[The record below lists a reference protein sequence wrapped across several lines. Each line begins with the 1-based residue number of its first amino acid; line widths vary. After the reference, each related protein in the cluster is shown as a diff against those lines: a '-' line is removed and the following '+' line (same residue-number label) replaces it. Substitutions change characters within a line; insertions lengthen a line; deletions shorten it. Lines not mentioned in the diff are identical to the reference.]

1 MRQQGLKFPKAS
13 PFRKYWGLA
22 PNTVFLNHGSFG
34 ACPKAVLSAQAEFVR
49 RMEAEPI
56 EFLWRRYEEPLD
68 RARKALAKFV
78 GARAK
83 DLVFV
88 PNATTAVNAVVRS
101 LELRPG
107 DELLTTA
114 HDYNA
119 CRNVLVEAARRA
131 GAKMVVADVP
141 FPVRTS
147 EDIVDAIMAAV
158 TRRTKL
164 AMIDHVSSHTAL
176 IFPIERIIGE
186 LEARGVDT
194 LVDGAHAPGMLPLD
208 LKKLRSAYYTG
219 NLHKWVCAPK
229 GAAFLWV
236 REDKQQELQ
245 PAVISH
251 GNNQLR
257 PGYTRFQ
264 DRFDWAGTMDPSAK
278 FSVADAIDW
287 MGKLLPGGWREVRQ
301 RNHEL
306 AVNARKIL
314 CERLGTEP
322 LCPENM
328 LGSIATVRLPEKFQ
342 GRSLKGR
349 FELEQVQLYK
359 KFGIEVPFL
368 RIGLPA
374 ARFLRVSAHLYNT
387 IEEYKYLA
395 DALGQID

>member
-1 MRQQGLKFPKAS
+1 M
-13 PFRKYWGLA
+13 
-22 PNTVFLNHGSFG
+22 NHGSFG
-34 ACPKAVLSAQAEFVR
+34 ACPKPVLATQAEFR
-49 RMEAEPI
+49 RQMEAEPV

-68 RARKALAKFV
+68 RARNALAKFV

-83 DLVFV
+83 DVVLV

-107 DELLTTA
+107 EELLTTG

-131 GAKMVVADVP
+131 HAKMVVADVP
-141 FPVRTS
+141 FPVRKPD
-147 EDIVDAIMAAV
+147 EIVEAVMRAV
-158 TRRTKL
+158 TRRTRL

-176 IFPIERIIGE
+176 IFPIERIIRE
-186 LEARGVDT
+186 LEARGVET
-194 LVDGAHAPGMLPLD
+194 LVDGAHAPGMVPLD
-208 LKKLRSAYYTG
+208 IARLRPAYYTG

-229 GAAFLWV
+229 GTAFLWA
-236 REDKQQELQ
+236 REDKQDGLE

-278 FSVADAIDW
+278 FSVGEAIRW
-287 MGKLLPGGWREVRQ
+287 MGKLLPGGWRDVRE

-306 AVNARKIL
+306 AVKARRIL

-322 LCPENM
+322 MCPENM
-328 LGSIATVRLPEKFQ
+328 LGSMATVRLPEIFQ
-342 GRSLKGR
+342 GRPLNGR
-349 FELEQVQLYK
+349 FEEEQVRLYRDY
-359 KFGIEVPFL
+359 GIEVPFL
-368 RIGLPA
+368 RIGTPTG
-374 ARFLRVSAHLYNT
+374 RCIRVSAQLYNT
-387 IEEYKYLA
+387 IAEYEYLA
-395 DALGQID
+395 QALARV

>member
-1 MRQQGLKFPKAS
+1 MRQPGLTFPKAS

-194 LVDGAHAPGMLPLD
+194 LVDGAHAPGMVPLD
-208 LKKLRSAYYTG
+208 IRTLKPAYYTG

-229 GAAFLWV
+229 GAAFLWA

-314 CERLGTEP
+314 CHRLGTQP

-349 FELEQVQLYK
+349 FELEQVQLYN

-374 ARFLRVSAHLYNT
+374 ARFLRVSAQLYNT

>member
-1 MRQQGLKFPKAS
+1 
-13 PFRKYWGLA
+13 
-22 PNTVFLNHGSFG
+22 VFLNHGSFG
-34 ACPKAVLSAQAEFVR
+34 ACPKAVLAAQTEFR
-49 RMEAEPI
+49 RQMEAEPI

-68 RARKALAKFV
+68 RARMALAKFV

-88 PNATTAVNAVVRS
+88 PNATSAVNAVVRS

-107 DELLTTA
+107 DELLTA
-114 HDYNA
+114 SHDYNA

-141 FPVRTS
+141 FPVRTP
-147 EDIVDAIMAAV
+147 EDIVDAILRSV
-158 TRRTKL
+158 TRRTRL

-176 IFPIERIIGE
+176 IFPIEQIIRE
-186 LEARGVDT
+186 LQERGVDT
-194 LVDGAHAPGMLPLD
+194 LVDGAHAPGMVPLD
-208 LKKLRSAYYTG
+208 IKQLNPAYYTG

-229 GAAFLWV
+229 GAAFLWA
-236 REDKQQELQ
+236 REDKQDGLQ

-264 DRFDWAGTMDPSAK
+264 DRFDWAGTLDPSAK
-278 FSVADAIDW
+278 FSVPDAIDW
-287 MGKLLPGGWREVRQ
+287 MGKLLPGGWRELRQ

-306 AVNARKIL
+306 AVKARKIL
-314 CERLGTEP
+314 CQCLGTEP
-322 LCPENM
+322 LCPEDM

-342 GRSLKGR
+342 GRPLKGR

-359 KFGIEVPFL
+359 QFGIEVPFL
-368 RIGLPA
+368 RIGSPP
-374 ARFLRVSAHLYNT
+374 ARFIRVSAQLYNT
-387 IEEYKYLA
+387 IDEYYYLA
-395 DALGQID
+395 EALGRID